1 MKALILAVLLV
12 ISAIAFE
19 QDKVKHFA
27 GSIAIASLGSG
38 LAKHYGSS
46 PVEAWFIGFGTS
58 IIVGIAKERIDG
70 SGYGSEDIHDVYA
83 DTLGASIGATLFS
96 LEF

>member
-1 MKALILAVLLV
+1 MKGLALVVLLA

-27 GSIAIASLGSG
+27 GSMAIASVGSG

-46 PVEAWFIGFGTS
+46 PLEAWFIGFGSS

-70 SGYGSEDIHDVYA
+70 GGYGSEDVNDVYA
-83 DTLGASIGATLFS
+83 DTLGASFGATLFS

>member
-1 MKALILAVLLV
+1 MKAFVLAVLLA
-12 ISAIAFE
+12 ISAMAFE

-27 GSIAIASLGSG
+27 GSMAIAAVGSG

-46 PVEAWFIGFGTS
+46 PLEAWFIGFGSS

-70 SGYGSEDIHDVYA
+70 GGYGSEDIHDVYA
-83 DTLGASIGATLFS
+83 DTLGASLGATLFS
-96 LEF
+96 WEF

>member
-1 MKALILAVLLV
+1 MKAIFLAVLLS
-12 ISAIAFE
+12 IACMAIE
-19 QDKVKHFA
+19 EDKVKHFA
-27 GSIAIASLGSG
+27 GSMAIASVGSG

-70 SGYGSEDIHDVYA
+70 GGYGREDIHDVYA

-96 LEF
+96 WEF